1 MTKTHTIYDAMPF
14 PAYAY
19 REYPKH
25 LHPEG
30 PDGPFV
36 EVADEDQELAALAEA
51 EGRAPRRLSRAQ
63 ALEMSAGAED

>member
-30 PDGPFV
+30 ADGPFV
-36 EVADEDQELAALAEA
+36 EVADEDQELAVLADA
-51 EGRAPRRLSRAQ
+51 ETAPPRRPSRAR
-63 ALEMSAGAED
+63 ALEMNAGAED